1 MQIQKLRGGGDLVSV
16 TQMTRV
22 CTFLF
27 SDLPVITV
35 LQGLLVQKT
44 TNFAKHPVS
53 LPSFISYCFF
63 SPAYIVELLC
73 DVSRIQYMYNSND
86 LMIGTL

>member
-1 MQIQKLRGGGDLVSV
+1 MQIQKLRGGGGLVSV

-35 LQGLLVQKT
+35 LQGLLVQRT

-73 DVSRIQYMYNSND
+73 DVSKDSVYVQFK
-86 LMIGTL
+86 